1 MYNKIEM
8 NESNQME
15 RYRNNKSKIKIVEL
29 KFKLRHEK

>member
-15 RYRNNKSKIKIVEL
+15 RYKNNRSKIKIVEL
-29 KFKLRHEK
+29 KFQLRHEK